1 MKILVLSCG
10 TGGGHNAAGKAIY
23 EEMKHRGHTVRFED
37 IYELVG
43 EKASERINNAYIKT
57 VQYVPRLFGCIYSL
71 GEQYQKLNINSPVY
85 LLNSRFAEKLGEF
98 LDKNKYDAIV
108 ASHMFASHMLK
119 SLKDNGRNI
128 PKNVLIATDYTCVP
142 LMSESDCD
150 LYVVPH
156 KSLISEFVSRGIKKE
171 KIKAFGIPVGNEFNS
186 EISKFEARKEI
197 GLKQSAFYFTIVGGS
212 MGAGCIAQ
220 AVETLNKLSKH
231 YNNVH
236 IIVIC
241 GNNDSLYEKLK
252 KEYESND
259 RITVL
264 RKTDKMAFYMKS
276 SDIFITKPGGLSST
290 EAAVANVPL
299 IHISPIPGCETKNAL
314 FFKNHGLSIFAN
326 DSKELLIKAV
336 KKIRNKEYASEML
349 KKQRKIINPFATA
362 DICDYIE
369 QEL

>member
-1 MKILVLSCG
+1 MRPEIRILNALKFLTSNMNTIIIKYISVLCFLCFS
-10 TGGGHNAAGKAIY
+10 I
-23 EEMKHRGHTVRFED
+23 TVMAQNYNDRD
-37 IYELVG
+37 
-43 EKASERINNAYIKT
+43 YIRKGN
-57 VQYVPRLFGCIYSL
+57 RLY
-71 GEQYQKLNINSPVY
+71 
-85 LLNSRFAEKLGEF
+85 
-98 LDKNKYDAIV
+98 
-108 ASHMFASHMLK
+108 
-119 SLKDNGRNI
+119 
-128 PKNVLIATDYTCVP
+128 
-142 LMSESDCD
+142 
-150 LYVVPH
+150 
-156 KSLISEFVSRGIKKE
+156 
-171 KIKAFGIPVGNEFNS
+171 
-186 EISKFEARKEI
+186 
-197 GLKQSAFYFTIVGGS
+197 
-212 MGAGCIAQ
+212 
-220 AVETLNKLSKH
+220 
-231 YNNVH
+231 
-236 IIVIC
+236 
-241 GNNDSLYEKLK
+241 NDSLYEKLK